1 LPVFTKKNIAL
12 IVKNKIFMISD
23 SINMKRREI
32 IKILSVS
39 PILGGGIL
47 SASQFQKAIA
57 ETAKISIPGRDL
69 FKELGL
75 KTFINASCV
84 CTRLTASLMPQEV
97 TQAITKGAEE
107 FVLLNDV
114 LDKVG
119 EKIAEL
125 CHAEA
130 ATVTAGCWSA
140 LVQGL
145 AGVMTGMD
153 RKKVMQLPNVDGMK
167 SEVIL
172 QKSHANGY
180 HQALTN
186 TGAKLI
192 IVETL
197 EEVEAAISEKTTM
210 LWFLNRELNKGQIKY
225 DQWLALG
232 KKHKIPTMIDIA
244 SDAHPVENLW
254 KFNDMGFDL
263 VAISGGKAMRG
274 PQSAGILMGK
284 KDLIA
289 AARLSAPP
297 NSGICRGH
305 KVNKEEILAMY
316 VALERHIKM
325 DHVEEWKMWEDRM
338 SIVISTI
345 KNIKGVKTD
354 VFIPEI
360 ANYTPTLNLSWDTG
374 LIKMTGMELRERLW
388 NGNPGIEVGGGGTM
402 GGKNIGIELSVW
414 QLKPGQEKILA
425 NRLREELLASIK

>member
-1 LPVFTKKNIAL
+1 
-12 IVKNKIFMISD
+12 
-23 SINMKRREI
+23 MKRREL
-32 IKILSVS
+32 IKILSAA
-39 PILGGGIL
+39 PIAGGLIGSGIPFQ
-47 SASQFQKAIA
+47 SAFA
-57 ETAKISIPGRDL
+57 EEAVMAAAGRDL

-84 CTRLTASLMPQEV
+84 CTSLTASLMPPEV

-130 ATVTAGCWSA
+130 ATVSAGCWSA

-153 RKKVMQLPNVDGMK
+153 RKKVMQLPNVEGMK

-186 TGAKLI
+186 TGAKLV

-197 EEVEAAISEKTTM
+197 EEAEAAINEKTAM
-210 LWFLNRELNKGQIKY
+210 LWFLNRELSAGKLNYK
-225 DQWLALG
+225 QWLSLG
-232 KKHKIPTMIDIA
+232 KKHKVPTMIDIA

-325 DHVEEWKMWEDRM
+325 DHVKEWKSWEDAM
-338 SIVISTI
+338 AVIVNTV
-345 KNIKGVKTD
+345 KNIKGVSQN
-354 VFIPEI
+354 VFVPEI
-360 ANYTPTLNLSWDTG
+360 ANNTPTLHLSWDAN
-374 LIKMTGMELRERLW
+374 LIKLTGKQLKENLW
-388 NGNPGIEVGGGGTM
+388 NGNPGIEVMGGGTM
-402 GGKNIGIELSVW
+402 GGKRDGIELSVW
-414 QLKPGQEKILA
+414 QLKPGQEKIVA
-425 NRLREELLASIK
+425 QRLKEELMKASV

>member
-1 LPVFTKKNIAL
+1 
-12 IVKNKIFMISD
+12 
-23 SINMKRREI
+23 MKRREL
-32 IKILSVS
+32 IKILSAA
-39 PILGGGIL
+39 PIAGGLIGSGIPFQ
-47 SASQFQKAIA
+47 SAFA
-57 ETAKISIPGRDL
+57 EEAVMAAAGRDL

-84 CTRLTASLMPQEV
+84 CTRLTASLMPPEV
-97 TQAITKGAEE
+97 TQAITQGAEE
-107 FVLLNDV
+107 FVLLDDV

-130 ATVTAGCWSA
+130 ATVSAGCWSA

-186 TGAKLI
+186 TGAKLV

-197 EEVEAAISEKTTM
+197 EEAEAAINEKTAM
-210 LWFLNRELNKGQIKY
+210 LWFLNRELSAGKLNY
-225 DQWLALG
+225 EQWLALG
-232 KKHKIPTMIDIA
+232 KKHKVPTMIDIA

-325 DHVEEWKMWEDRM
+325 DHVKEWKSWEDAM
-338 SIVISTI
+338 AVIVNTV
-345 KNIKGVKTD
+345 NAIKGVSQK
-354 VFIPEI
+354 VFVPEI
-360 ANYTPTLNLSWDTG
+360 ANNTPTLHLSWDAN
-374 LIKMTGMELRERLW
+374 LIKLTGKQLRDNLW
-388 NGNPGIEVGGGGTM
+388 NGNPGIEVMGGGTM
-402 GGKNIGIELSVW
+402 GGNRDGIELSVW
-414 QLKPGQEKILA
+414 QLKPGQEKIVA
-425 NRLREELLASIK
+425 RRLKEELLKASV

>member
-1 LPVFTKKNIAL
+1 
-12 IVKNKIFMISD
+12 
-23 SINMKRREI
+23 MKRREL
-32 IKILSVS
+32 IKLLSAA
-39 PILGGGIL
+39 PIAGGIIGSGIPFQ
-47 SASQFQKAIA
+47 SAFA
-57 ETAKISIPGRDL
+57 EEAVLTAAGRDL

-84 CTRLTASLMPQEV
+84 CTRLTASLMPPEV
-97 TQAITKGAEE
+97 TQAITHGAEE
-107 FVLLNDV
+107 FVLLDDV

-119 EKIAEL
+119 EKIAAL

-172 QKSHANGY
+172 QKTHANGY

-186 TGAKLI
+186 TGAKLV

-197 EEVEAAISEKTTM
+197 EEAEAAINEKTAM
-210 LWFLNRELNKGQIKY
+210 LWFLNRELSAGKLNY
-225 DQWLALG
+225 EQWLSLG
-232 KKHKIPTMIDIA
+232 KKHKVPTMIDIA

-325 DHVEEWKMWEDRM
+325 DHEKEWKTWEDAM
-338 SIVISTI
+338 GVIVNTVN
-345 KNIKGVKTD
+345 NIKGVSQE

-360 ANYTPTLNLSWDTG
+360 ANHTPTLHLSWDENQIKLTG
-374 LIKMTGMELRERLW
+374 KQLRDNLW
-388 NGNPGIEVGGGGTM
+388 NGNPGIEVMGGGTM
-402 GGKNIGIELSVW
+402 GTKRDGIELSVW
-414 QLKPGQEKILA
+414 QLKPGQEKIVA
-425 NRLREELLASIK
+425 RRLKEELMKASV

>member
-1 LPVFTKKNIAL
+1 
-12 IVKNKIFMISD
+12 
-23 SINMKRREI
+23 MKRREL
-32 IKILSVS
+32 IKILSAA
-39 PILGGGIL
+39 PIAGGLIGSGIPFQ
-47 SASQFQKAIA
+47 SAFADEA
-57 ETAKISIPGRDL
+57 VLAAAGRDL
-69 FKELGL
+69 YKELGL
-75 KTFINASCV
+75 KNFINASCV
-84 CTRLTASLMPQEV
+84 CTRLTATLMPPEV
-97 TQAITKGAEE
+97 TQAITQGAEE
-107 FVLLNDV
+107 FVLLDDV

-153 RKKVMQLPNVDGMK
+153 RKKVMQLPNVEGMK

-197 EEVEAAISEKTTM
+197 EEAEAAINEKTAM
-210 LWFLNRELNKGQIKY
+210 LWFLNRELSAGKLNYQ
-225 DQWLALG
+225 QWLSLG
-232 KKHKIPTMIDIA
+232 KKHKVPTMIDIA

-284 KDLIA
+284 KDIIA

-325 DHVEEWKMWEDRM
+325 DHVKEWKSWEDAM
-338 SIVISTI
+338 AIIVNTL
-345 KNIKGVKTD
+345 NTIKGVSQE
-354 VFIPEI
+354 VFVPEI
-360 ANYTPTLNLSWDTG
+360 ANNTPTLHLSWDAN
-374 LIKMTGMELRERLW
+374 LIKLSGKQLRDNLW
-388 NGNPGIEVGGGGTM
+388 NGNPGIEVMGGGTM
-402 GGKNIGIELSVW
+402 GAKRDGIELSVW
-414 QLKPGQEKILA
+414 QLKPGQEKIVA
-425 NRLREELLASIK
+425 RRLKEELMKASV

>member
-1 LPVFTKKNIAL
+1 
-12 IVKNKIFMISD
+12 
-23 SINMKRREI
+23 MKRREL
-32 IKILSVS
+32 IKILSAA
-39 PILGGGIL
+39 PIAGGLIGSGIPFQ
-47 SASQFQKAIA
+47 SAFADEVVLA
-57 ETAKISIPGRDL
+57 AAGRDL

-84 CTRLTASLMPQEV
+84 CTRLTATLMPPEV
-97 TQAITKGAEE
+97 TQAITQGAEE
-107 FVLLNDV
+107 FVLLDDV

-153 RKKVMQLPNVDGMK
+153 RKKVMQLPNVEGMK

-197 EEVEAAISEKTTM
+197 EEAEAAINEKTAM
-210 LWFLNRELNKGQIKY
+210 LWFLNRELSAGKLNYQ
-225 DQWLALG
+225 QWLSLG
-232 KKHKIPTMIDIA
+232 KKHKVPTMIDIA

-284 KDLIA
+284 KDIIA

-305 KVNKEEILAMY
+305 KVNKEEILAIY

-325 DHVEEWKMWEDRM
+325 DHVKEWKSWEDAM
-338 SIVISTI
+338 AIIVNTL
-345 KNIKGVKTD
+345 NTIKGVSQE
-354 VFIPEI
+354 VFVPEI
-360 ANYTPTLNLSWDTG
+360 ANNTPTLHLSWDAN
-374 LIKMTGMELRERLW
+374 LIKLSGKQLRDNLW
-388 NGNPGIEVGGGGTM
+388 NGNPGIEVMGGGTM
-402 GGKNIGIELSVW
+402 GAKRDGIELSVW
-414 QLKPGQEKILA
+414 QLKPGQEKIVA
-425 NRLREELLASIK
+425 RRLKEELMKASV

>member
-1 LPVFTKKNIAL
+1 
-12 IVKNKIFMISD
+12 
-23 SINMKRREI
+23 MKRRDL
-32 IKILSVS
+32 IKFLSAA
-39 PILGGGIL
+39 PLAGGIIGTGL
-47 SASQFQKAIA
+47 TTQTVVAGESVTASA
-57 ETAKISIPGRDL
+57 GRDL

-84 CTRLTASLMPQEV
+84 CTSLTASLMPPEV
-97 TQAITKGAEE
+97 TQAIVKGAEE

-167 SEVIL
+167 YEVIL

-192 IVETL
+192 LVETL
-197 EEVEAAISEKTTM
+197 EEAEAAINEKTAM
-210 LWFLNRELNKGQIKY
+210 LWFLNRELNKGKLNY
-225 DQWLALG
+225 EQWLALG
-232 KKHKIPTMIDIA
+232 KKHNIPTMIDIA
-244 SDAHPVENLW
+244 SDAHPVDNLW

-325 DHVEEWKMWEDRM
+325 DHEKEWKMWEASM
-338 SIVISTI
+338 AVIVNS
-345 KNIKGVKTD
+345 IKGISGVETE

-360 ANYTPTLNLSWDTG
+360 ANNTPTLHLSWDSNK
-374 LIKMTGMELRERLW
+374 IKMTGKQLKERLW
-388 NGNPGIEVGGGGTM
+388 NGNPGIEVMGGGTM
-402 GGKNIGIELSVW
+402 GGKKDGIELSVW
-414 QLKPGQEKILA
+414 QLKSGQEKIVA
-425 NRLREELLASIK
+425 GRVKEELMKASV

>member
-1 LPVFTKKNIAL
+1 
-12 IVKNKIFMISD
+12 
-23 SINMKRREI
+23 MKRREL
-32 IKILSVS
+32 IKILSAA
-39 PILGGGIL
+39 PIAGGLIGSGIPFQ
-47 SASQFQKAIA
+47 SAFA
-57 ETAKISIPGRDL
+57 EEAVMASAGRDL

-84 CTRLTASLMPQEV
+84 CTRLTASLMPPEV
-97 TQAITKGAEE
+97 TQAITQGAEE
-107 FVLLNDV
+107 FVLLDDV

-153 RKKVMQLPNVDGMK
+153 RKKVMQLPNVEGMK

-186 TGAKLI
+186 TGAKLV

-197 EEVEAAISEKTTM
+197 EEAEAAINEKTAM
-210 LWFLNRELNKGQIKY
+210 LWFLNRELSAGKLNY
-225 DQWLALG
+225 EQWLALG

-284 KDLIA
+284 KDIIA

-325 DHVEEWKMWEDRM
+325 DHVKEWKSWEDAM
-338 SIVISTI
+338 AVIVNTV
-345 KNIKGVKTD
+345 NAIKGVSQE
-354 VFIPEI
+354 VFVPEI
-360 ANYTPTLNLSWDTG
+360 ANNTPTLHLSWDSN
-374 LIKMTGMELRERLW
+374 LIKLSGKQLRDNLW
-388 NGNPGIEVGGGGTM
+388 NGNPGIEVMGGGTM
-402 GGKNIGIELSVW
+402 GGKRDGIELSVW
-414 QLKPGQEKILA
+414 QLKPGQEKIVA
-425 NRLREELLASIK
+425 RRLKEELLKASV

>member
-1 LPVFTKKNIAL
+1 
-12 IVKNKIFMISD
+12 
-23 SINMKRREI
+23 MKRRDL
-32 IKILSVS
+32 IKFLSAA
-39 PILGGGIL
+39 PLAGGIIGTGL
-47 SASQFQKAIA
+47 TTQTAVAGESVTASA
-57 ETAKISIPGRDL
+57 GRDL

-84 CTRLTASLMPQEV
+84 CTSLTASLMPPEV
-97 TQAITKGAEE
+97 TQAIVKGAEE

-167 SEVIL
+167 YEVIL

-192 IVETL
+192 LVETL
-197 EEVEAAISEKTTM
+197 EEAEAAINEKTAM
-210 LWFLNRELNKGQIKY
+210 LWFLNRELNKGKLNY
-225 DQWLALG
+225 EQWLALG
-232 KKHKIPTMIDIA
+232 KKHNIPTMIDIA
-244 SDAHPVENLW
+244 SDAHPVDNLW

-325 DHVEEWKMWEDRM
+325 DHEKEWKMWEASM
-338 SIVISTI
+338 AVIVNS
-345 KNIKGVKTD
+345 IKGISGVETE

-360 ANYTPTLNLSWDTG
+360 ANNTPTLHLSWDSNK
-374 LIKMTGMELRERLW
+374 IKMTGKQLKERLW
-388 NGNPGIEVGGGGTM
+388 NGNPGIEVMGGGTM
-402 GGKNIGIELSVW
+402 GGKKDGIELSVW
-414 QLKPGQEKILA
+414 QLKPGQEKIVA
-425 NRLREELLASIK
+425 GRVKEELMKASV

>member
-1 LPVFTKKNIAL
+1 
-12 IVKNKIFMISD
+12 
-23 SINMKRREI
+23 MKRRDL
-32 IKILSVS
+32 IKF
-39 PILGGGIL
+39 L
-47 SASQFQKAIA
+47 SAAPLAGGMIGTGLTTQ
-57 ETAKISIPGRDL
+57 TAVAGESVTASAGRDL

-84 CTRLTASLMPQEV
+84 CTSLTASLMPPEV
-97 TQAITKGAEE
+97 TQAIVKGAEE

-167 SEVIL
+167 YEVIL

-192 IVETL
+192 LVETL
-197 EEVEAAISEKTTM
+197 EEAEAAINEKTAM
-210 LWFLNRELNKGQIKY
+210 LWFLNRELNKGKLNY
-225 DQWLALG
+225 EQWLALG
-232 KKHKIPTMIDIA
+232 KKHNIPTMIDIA
-244 SDAHPVENLW
+244 SDAHPVDNLW

-325 DHVEEWKMWEDRM
+325 DHEKEWKMWEASM
-338 SIVISTI
+338 AVIVNS
-345 KNIKGVKTD
+345 IKGISGVETE

-360 ANYTPTLNLSWDTG
+360 ANNTPTLHLSWDSNK
-374 LIKMTGMELRERLW
+374 IKMTGKQLKERLW
-388 NGNPGIEVGGGGTM
+388 NGNPGIEVIGGGTM
-402 GGKNIGIELSVW
+402 GGKKDGIELSVW
-414 QLKPGQEKILA
+414 QLKPGQEKIVA
-425 NRLREELLASIK
+425 GRVKEELMKASV

>member
-1 LPVFTKKNIAL
+1 
-12 IVKNKIFMISD
+12 
-23 SINMKRREI
+23 MKRREV
-32 IKILSVS
+32 IKLLSAA
-39 PILGGGIL
+39 PIAGGII
-47 SASQFQKAIA
+47 S
-57 ETAKISIPGRDL
+57 SIPFQSVFAEDTLKPAAGRDL

-84 CTRLTASLMPQEV
+84 CTTLTASLMPPEV
-97 TQAITKGAEE
+97 TQAIAKGAEE

-114 LDKVG
+114 QDKVG

-145 AGVMTGMD
+145 AGVLTGMD
-153 RKKVMQLPNVDGMK
+153 RKKVMQLPKLEGTGMK

-172 QKSHANGY
+172 QKAHANGY

-186 TGAKLI
+186 TGATLV

-197 EEVEAAISEKTTM
+197 EEAEAAINEKTAM
-210 LWFLNRELNKGQIKY
+210 LWFLNRELHAGKLNY
-225 DQWLALG
+225 ETWLALG
-232 KKHKIPTMIDIA
+232 KKHNIPTMIDIA

-254 KFNDMGFDL
+254 KFNHMGFDL

-274 PQSAGILMGK
+274 PQSTGILMGK

-289 AARLSAPP
+289 ASRLSAPP

-325 DHVEEWKMWEDRM
+325 DHGKEWKMWEDRM
-338 SIVISTI
+338 AVVVNTI
-345 KNIKGVKTD
+345 RNVKGVITE
-354 VFIPEI
+354 VFVPDI
-360 ANYTPTLNLSWDTG
+360 ANHTPTLHLSWDNS
-374 LIKMTGMELRERLW
+374 LIKMTGRQLKERLW
-388 NGNPGIEVGGGGTM
+388 NGNPGIEVMGGGTM
-402 GGKNIGIELSVW
+402 GDKKDGIELSVW
-414 QLKPGQEKILA
+414 QLKPGQEKYVA
-425 NRLREELLASIK
+425 SRLKEELLAAIV

>member
-1 LPVFTKKNIAL
+1 
-12 IVKNKIFMISD
+12 
-23 SINMKRREI
+23 MKRREL
-32 IKILSVS
+32 IKILSAA
-39 PILGGGIL
+39 PIAGGLIGSGIPFQ
-47 SASQFQKAIA
+47 SAFA
-57 ETAKISIPGRDL
+57 EEAVMASAGRDL

-84 CTRLTASLMPQEV
+84 CTRLTASLMPPEV
-97 TQAITKGAEE
+97 TQAITQGAEE
-107 FVLLNDV
+107 FVLLDDV

-153 RKKVMQLPNVDGMK
+153 RKKVMQLPNVEGMK

-186 TGAKLI
+186 TGAKLV

-197 EEVEAAISEKTTM
+197 EEAEAAINEKTAM
-210 LWFLNRELNKGQIKY
+210 LWFLNRELSAGKLNY
-225 DQWLALG
+225 EQWLALG
-232 KKHKIPTMIDIA
+232 KKHKVPTMIDIA

-254 KFNDMGFDL
+254 KFNDRGFDL

-284 KDLIA
+284 KDIIA

-325 DHVEEWKMWEDRM
+325 DHVKEWKSWEDAM
-338 SIVISTI
+338 AVIVNTI
-345 KNIKGVKTD
+345 GNIKGVITE
-354 VFIPEI
+354 VFIPDI
-360 ANYTPTLNLSWDTG
+360 ANHTPTLHLSWDNSI
-374 LIKMTGMELRERLW
+374 IKMNGRQLKELLW
-388 NGNPGIEVGGGGTM
+388 KGNPGIEVMGGGTM
-402 GGKNIGIELSVW
+402 GDKKDGIELSVW
-414 QLKPGQEKILA
+414 QLKPGQEKIVA
-425 NRLREELLASIK
+425 RRIREELIIKS

>member
-1 LPVFTKKNIAL
+1 
-12 IVKNKIFMISD
+12 
-23 SINMKRREI
+23 MKRREL
-32 IKILSVS
+32 IKILSAA
-39 PILGGGIL
+39 PIAGGLIGSGIPFQ
-47 SASQFQKAIA
+47 SAFA
-57 ETAKISIPGRDL
+57 EEAVMASAGRDL

-84 CTRLTASLMPQEV
+84 CTSLTASLMPPEV

-153 RKKVMQLPNVDGMK
+153 RKKVMQLPNVEGMK

-186 TGAKLI
+186 TGAKLV

-197 EEVEAAISEKTTM
+197 AEAEAAINEKTAM
-210 LWFLNRELNKGQIKY
+210 LWFLNRELSAGKLNY
-225 DQWLALG
+225 EQWLSLG
-232 KKHKIPTMIDIA
+232 KKHKVPTMIDIA

-284 KDLIA
+284 KDIIA

-325 DHVEEWKMWEDRM
+325 DHVKEWKSWEDAM
-338 SIVISTI
+338 AVIVNTVN
-345 KNIKGVKTD
+345 NIKGVSQN

-360 ANYTPTLNLSWDTG
+360 ANHTPTLHLSWDAN
-374 LIKMTGMELRERLW
+374 LIKLTGKQLKDNLW
-388 NGNPGIEVGGGGTM
+388 NGNPGIEVMGGGTM
-402 GGKNIGIELSVW
+402 GGKRDGIELSVW
-414 QLKPGQEKILA
+414 QLKPGQEKVIA
-425 NRLREELLASIK
+425 QRLKEELLKASV

>member
-1 LPVFTKKNIAL
+1 
-12 IVKNKIFMISD
+12 
-23 SINMKRREI
+23 MKRREL
-32 IKILSVS
+32 IKILSAA
-39 PILGGGIL
+39 PIAGGLIGSGIPFQ
-47 SASQFQKAIA
+47 SAFA
-57 ETAKISIPGRDL
+57 EEVVMAAAGRDL

-84 CTRLTASLMPQEV
+84 CTSLTASLMPPEV

-153 RKKVMQLPNVDGMK
+153 RKKVMQLPNVEGMK

-186 TGAKLI
+186 TGAKLV

-197 EEVEAAISEKTTM
+197 EEAEAAINEKTAM
-210 LWFLNRELNKGQIKY
+210 LWFLNRELSAGKLNY
-225 DQWLALG
+225 EQWLALG
-232 KKHKIPTMIDIA
+232 KKHKVPTMIDIA

-284 KDLIA
+284 KDIIA

-325 DHVEEWKMWEDRM
+325 DHVKEWKSWEDAM
-338 SIVISTI
+338 AVIVNTVN
-345 KNIKGVKTD
+345 NIKGVSQN

-360 ANYTPTLNLSWDTG
+360 ANHTPTLHLSWDAN
-374 LIKMTGMELRERLW
+374 LIKLTGKQLKDNLW
-388 NGNPGIEVGGGGTM
+388 NGNPGIEVMGGGTM
-402 GGKNIGIELSVW
+402 GGKRDGIELSVW
-414 QLKPGQEKILA
+414 QLKPGQEKIVA
-425 NRLREELLASIK
+425 RRLKEELLKASV

>member
-1 LPVFTKKNIAL
+1 
-12 IVKNKIFMISD
+12 
-23 SINMKRREI
+23 MKRRDVI
-32 IKILSVS
+32 RILSS
-39 PILGGGIL
+39 APIAGGLIG
-47 SASQFQKAIA
+47 SVPFQTAIA
-57 ETAKISIPGRDL
+57 DEAEAAVLQRDL

-84 CTRLTASLMPQEV
+84 CTTLTASLMPPEV
-97 TQAITKGAEE
+97 TQAISKGAEE

-145 AGVMTGMD
+145 AGAMTGMD
-153 RKKVMQLPNVDGMK
+153 RKKVMQLPNVDNMR
-167 SEVIL
+167 SEVIV

-180 HQALTN
+180 HLALRN
-186 TGAKLI
+186 TGATLI
-192 IVETL
+192 IVESA
-197 EEVEAAISEKTTM
+197 EEAEAAINEKTAL
-210 LWFLNRELNKGQIKY
+210 LWFLNRELNKGKMGY
-225 DQWLALG
+225 DQWIALG
-232 KKHKIPTMIDIA
+232 RKHKVPTMIDIA

-254 KFNDMGFDL
+254 KFNDMGFDM

-274 PQSAGILMGK
+274 PQSTGILMGK

-289 AARLSAPP
+289 AARLSASP

-325 DHVEEWKMWEDRM
+325 DHVKEWKVWEDRM
-338 SIVISTI
+338 AIVIDVI
-345 KNIKGVKTD
+345 EDIKGVETK

-360 ANYTPTLNLSWDTG
+360 ANNTPTLHLSWDTN
-374 LIKMTGMELRERLW
+374 LIKMTGAELKERLW
-388 NGNPGIEVGGGGTM
+388 NGNPGIEVMGGGTM
-402 GGKNIGIELSVW
+402 GSRSDGIELSVW
-414 QLKPGQEKILA
+414 QLKPGQEKTVA
-425 NRLREELLASIK
+425 NRVKEELLKASI

>member
-1 LPVFTKKNIAL
+1 
-12 IVKNKIFMISD
+12 
-23 SINMKRREI
+23 MKRRDV
-32 IKILSVS
+32 IKFLSAA
-39 PILGGGIL
+39 PIAGGIIGTAIPFQ
-47 SASQFQKAIA
+47 SASAGEA
-57 ETAKISIPGRDL
+57 EAAVAGRDL

-84 CTRLTASLMPQEV
+84 CTTLTASLMPPEV
-97 TQAITKGAEE
+97 TQAIAKGAEE
-107 FVLLNDV
+107 FVLLNEV
-114 LDKVG
+114 QDKVG
-119 EKIAEL
+119 AKIAEM

-145 AGVMTGMD
+145 AGAMTGMD

-172 QKSHANGY
+172 QKAHANGY

-186 TGAKLI
+186 TGAKLV
-192 IVETL
+192 IVETM
-197 EEVEAAISEKTTM
+197 EEVEAAINEKTAM
-210 LWFLNRELNKGQIKY
+210 LWFLNRELNKGKLNY
-225 DQWLALG
+225 EQWLSLG
-232 KKHKIPTMIDIA
+232 KKHQIPTMIDIA

-274 PQSAGILMGK
+274 PQSTGILMGK

-289 AARLSAPP
+289 ASRLSAPP

-325 DHVEEWKMWEDRM
+325 DHVKEWKMWEDRM
-338 SIVISTI
+338 AIVVNII
-345 KNIKGVKTD
+345 KNVKGVETA

-360 ANYTPTLNLSWDTG
+360 ANYTPTLHLSWDNN
-374 LIKMTGMELRERLW
+374 LIKMTGRQLKERLW
-388 NGNPGIEVGGGGTM
+388 NGNPGIEVMGGGTM
-402 GGKNIGIELSVW
+402 GAKSDGIELSVW
-414 QLKPGQEKILA
+414 QLKPGQEKIVA
-425 NRLREELLASIK
+425 NRVKEELLKASV

>member
-1 LPVFTKKNIAL
+1 
-12 IVKNKIFMISD
+12 
-23 SINMKRREI
+23 MKRRDV
-32 IKILSVS
+32 IKFLSAA
-39 PILGGGIL
+39 PIAGGIIGTAIPFQ
-47 SASQFQKAIA
+47 SASAGEA
-57 ETAKISIPGRDL
+57 EAAVAGRDL

-84 CTRLTASLMPQEV
+84 CTTLTASLMPPEV
-97 TQAITKGAEE
+97 TQAIAKGAEE
-107 FVLLNDV
+107 FVLLNEV
-114 LDKVG
+114 QDKVG
-119 EKIAEL
+119 AKIAEM

-145 AGVMTGMD
+145 AGAMTGMD
-153 RKKVMQLPNVDGMK
+153 RKKVMQLPNVEGMK

-172 QKSHANGY
+172 QKAHVNGY

-186 TGAKLI
+186 TGAKLV
-192 IVETL
+192 IVETM
-197 EEVEAAISEKTTM
+197 EEVEAAINEKTAM
-210 LWFLNRELNKGQIKY
+210 LWFLNRELNKGKLNY
-225 DQWLALG
+225 EQWLSLG
-232 KKHKIPTMIDIA
+232 KKHQIPTMIDIA

-274 PQSAGILMGK
+274 PQSTGILMGK

-289 AARLSAPP
+289 ASRLSAPP

-325 DHVEEWKMWEDRM
+325 DHVKEWKMWEDRM
-338 SIVISTI
+338 AVLVNTI
-345 KNIKGVKTD
+345 KNINGVETE

-360 ANYTPTLNLSWDTG
+360 ANNTPTLHLSWDNN
-374 LIKMTGMELRERLW
+374 LIKMTGRQLKERLW
-388 NGNPGIEVGGGGTM
+388 NGDPGIEVMGGGTM
-402 GGKNIGIELSVW
+402 GAKKDGIELSVW
-414 QLKPGQEKILA
+414 QLKPGQEKIVA
-425 NRLREELLASIK
+425 NRVKEELLKASV

>member
-1 LPVFTKKNIAL
+1 
-12 IVKNKIFMISD
+12 
-23 SINMKRREI
+23 MKRREL
-32 IKILSVS
+32 IKILSAA
-39 PILGGGIL
+39 PIAGGLIGSGIPFQSVFAEEAVMA
-47 SASQFQKAIA
+47 SA
-57 ETAKISIPGRDL
+57 GRDL

-84 CTRLTASLMPQEV
+84 CTRLTATLMPPEV
-97 TQAITKGAEE
+97 TQAITQGAEE
-107 FVLLNDV
+107 FVLLDDV

-119 EKIAEL
+119 EKIAKL

-153 RKKVMQLPNVDGMK
+153 RKKVMQLPNVEGMK

-186 TGAKLI
+186 TGAKLV

-197 EEVEAAISEKTTM
+197 AEAEAAINEKTAM
-210 LWFLNRELNKGQIKY
+210 LWFLNRELSAGKLNY
-225 DQWLALG
+225 EQWLSLG
-232 KKHKIPTMIDIA
+232 KKHKVPTMIDIA

-284 KDLIA
+284 KDIIA

-325 DHVEEWKMWEDRM
+325 DHVKEWKSWEDAM
-338 SIVISTI
+338 AVIVNTV
-345 KNIKGVKTD
+345 NAIKGVSQE
-354 VFIPEI
+354 VFVPEI
-360 ANYTPTLNLSWDTG
+360 ANNTPTLHLSWDAN
-374 LIKMTGMELRERLW
+374 LIKLTGKQLKDNLW
-388 NGNPGIEVGGGGTM
+388 NGNPGIEVMGGGTM
-402 GGKNIGIELSVW
+402 GGKRDGIELSVW
-414 QLKPGQEKILA
+414 QLKPGQEKVIA
-425 NRLREELLASIK
+425 QRLKEELLKASV

>member
-1 LPVFTKKNIAL
+1 
-12 IVKNKIFMISD
+12 
-23 SINMKRREI
+23 MKRREV
-32 IKILSVS
+32 IKFLSAA
-39 PILGGGIL
+39 PLAGGIIGSGL
-47 SASQFQKAIA
+47 PLQSAFA
-57 ETAKISIPGRDL
+57 EEAVAAAGRDL

-84 CTRLTASLMPQEV
+84 CTRLTASLMPPEV

-107 FVLLNDV
+107 FVLLDDV

-145 AGVMTGMD
+145 AGTMTGMD
-153 RKKVMQLPNVDGMK
+153 RKKVMQLPNVEGMK

-180 HQALTN
+180 HEALKN
-186 TGAKLI
+186 TGAKLV
-192 IVETL
+192 IVETAA
-197 EEVEAAISEKTTM
+197 EAEAAINDKTTM
-210 LWFLNRELNKGQIKY
+210 LWFLNRELSAGQLNY
-225 DQWLALG
+225 EQWLALG
-232 KKHKIPTMIDIA
+232 KKHNIPTMIDIA

-284 KDLIA
+284 KHLIA

-325 DHVEEWKMWEDRM
+325 DHEKEWKSWEDSM
-338 SIVISTI
+338 AIVVNTI
-345 KNIKGVKTD
+345 KGIKGVNTE
-354 VFIPEI
+354 VFLPEI
-360 ANYTPTLNLSWDTG
+360 ANHTPTLRLTWDENR
-374 LIKMTGMELRERLW
+374 IKMTGKELRERLW
-388 NGNPGIEVGGGGTM
+388 NGNPGIEVMGGGTM
-402 GGKNIGIELSVW
+402 SKSKGGIELSVW
-414 QLKPGQEKILA
+414 QLKPGQDKIVA
-425 NRLREELLASIK
+425 RRIKEELMAASV

>member
-1 LPVFTKKNIAL
+1 
-12 IVKNKIFMISD
+12 
-23 SINMKRREI
+23 MKRRDVI
-32 IKILSVS
+32 RILSS
-39 PILGGGIL
+39 APIAGGLIG
-47 SASQFQKAIA
+47 SVPFQTALADEA
-57 ETAKISIPGRDL
+57 EAAVPGRDL

-84 CTRLTASLMPQEV
+84 CTTLTASLMPPEV
-97 TQAITKGAEE
+97 TQAISKGAEE

-145 AGVMTGMD
+145 AGAMTGMD
-153 RKKVMQLPNVDGMK
+153 RKKVMQLPNVDNMR
-167 SEVIL
+167 SEVIV

-180 HQALTN
+180 HLALRN
-186 TGAKLI
+186 TGATLI
-192 IVETL
+192 IVERA
-197 EEVEAAISEKTTM
+197 EEAEAAINEKTAL
-210 LWFLNRELNKGQIKY
+210 LWFLNRELNKGKMGY
-225 DQWLALG
+225 DQWIALG
-232 KKHKIPTMIDIA
+232 RKHKVPTMIDIA

-254 KFNDMGFDL
+254 KFNDMGFDM

-274 PQSAGILMGK
+274 PQSTGILMGK

-289 AARLSAPP
+289 AARLSASP

-325 DHVEEWKMWEDRM
+325 DHVKEWKVWEDRM
-338 SIVISTI
+338 AIVIDVI
-345 KNIKGVKTD
+345 EDIKGVETK

-360 ANYTPTLNLSWDTG
+360 ANNTPTLHLSWDTN
-374 LIKMTGMELRERLW
+374 LIKMTGAELKERLW
-388 NGNPGIEVGGGGTM
+388 NGNPGIEVMGGGTM
-402 GGKNIGIELSVW
+402 GSRSDGIELSVW
-414 QLKPGQEKILA
+414 QLKPGQEKTVA
-425 NRLREELLASIK
+425 NRVKEELLKASI

>member
-1 LPVFTKKNIAL
+1 
-12 IVKNKIFMISD
+12 
-23 SINMKRREI
+23 MKRREL
-32 IKILSVS
+32 IKILSAA
-39 PILGGGIL
+39 PIAGGLIGSGIPFQ
-47 SASQFQKAIA
+47 SAFA
-57 ETAKISIPGRDL
+57 EEVVMAAAGRDL

-84 CTRLTASLMPQEV
+84 CTSLTASLMPPEV

-153 RKKVMQLPNVDGMK
+153 RKKVMQLPNVEGMK

-186 TGAKLI
+186 TGAKLV

-197 EEVEAAISEKTTM
+197 AEAEAAINEKTAM
-210 LWFLNRELNKGQIKY
+210 LWFLNRELSAGKLNY
-225 DQWLALG
+225 EQWLSLG
-232 KKHKIPTMIDIA
+232 KKHKVPTMIDIA

-284 KDLIA
+284 KDIIA

-325 DHVEEWKMWEDRM
+325 DHVKEWKSLEDAM
-338 SIVISTI
+338 AVIVNTV
-345 KNIKGVKTD
+345 NAIKGVSQE
-354 VFIPEI
+354 VFVPEI
-360 ANYTPTLNLSWDTG
+360 ANNTPTLHLSWDSN
-374 LIKMTGMELRERLW
+374 LIKLSGKQLRDNLW
-388 NGNPGIEVGGGGTM
+388 NGNPGIEVMGGGTM
-402 GGKNIGIELSVW
+402 GGKRDGIELSVW
-414 QLKPGQEKILA
+414 QLKPGQEKIVA
-425 NRLREELLASIK
+425 RRLKEELLKASV

>member
-1 LPVFTKKNIAL
+1 
-12 IVKNKIFMISD
+12 
-23 SINMKRREI
+23 MKRRDL
-32 IKILSVS
+32 IKFLSAA
-39 PILGGGIL
+39 PLAGGIIGTGL
-47 SASQFQKAIA
+47 TTQTVVAGESV
-57 ETAKISIPGRDL
+57 TANAGRDL

-84 CTRLTASLMPQEV
+84 CTSLTASLMPPEV
-97 TQAITKGAEE
+97 TQAIVKGAEE

-167 SEVIL
+167 YEVIL

-192 IVETL
+192 LVETL
-197 EEVEAAISEKTTM
+197 EEAEAAINEKTAM
-210 LWFLNRELNKGQIKY
+210 LWFLNRELNKGKLNY
-225 DQWLALG
+225 EQWLALG
-232 KKHKIPTMIDIA
+232 KKHNIPTMIDIA
-244 SDAHPVENLW
+244 SDAHPVDNLW

-325 DHVEEWKMWEDRM
+325 DHEKEWKMWEASM
-338 SIVISTI
+338 AVIVNS
-345 KNIKGVKTD
+345 IKGISGVETE

-360 ANYTPTLNLSWDTG
+360 ANNTPTLHLSWDSNK
-374 LIKMTGMELRERLW
+374 IKMTGKQLKERLW
-388 NGNPGIEVGGGGTM
+388 NGNPGIEVMGGGTM
-402 GGKNIGIELSVW
+402 GGKKDGIELSVW
-414 QLKPGQEKILA
+414 QLKPGQEKIVA
-425 NRLREELLASIK
+425 GRVKEELMKASV

>member
-1 LPVFTKKNIAL
+1 
-12 IVKNKIFMISD
+12 
-23 SINMKRREI
+23 MKRRDVI
-32 IKILSVS
+32 RILSS
-39 PILGGGIL
+39 APIAGGLIG
-47 SASQFQKAIA
+47 SVPFQTAIA
-57 ETAKISIPGRDL
+57 DEAEAAVPQRDL

-84 CTRLTASLMPQEV
+84 CTTLTASLMPPEV
-97 TQAITKGAEE
+97 TQAISKGAEE

-145 AGVMTGMD
+145 AGAMTGMD
-153 RKKVMQLPNVDGMK
+153 RKKVMQLPNVDNMR
-167 SEVIL
+167 SEVIV

-180 HQALTN
+180 HLALRN
-186 TGAKLI
+186 TGATLI
-192 IVETL
+192 IVESA
-197 EEVEAAISEKTTM
+197 EEAEAAINEKTAL
-210 LWFLNRELNKGQIKY
+210 LWFLNRELSKGKLGY
-225 DQWLALG
+225 DQWIALG
-232 KKHKIPTMIDIA
+232 RKHKVPTMIDIA

-254 KFNDMGFDL
+254 KFNDMGFDM

-274 PQSAGILMGK
+274 PQSTGILMGK

-289 AARLSAPP
+289 AARLSASP

-325 DHVEEWKMWEDRM
+325 DHKKEWKMWEDRM
-338 SIVISTI
+338 AIVIDVI
-345 KNIKGVKTD
+345 ENIKGVQTE
-354 VFIPEI
+354 VFVPEI
-360 ANYTPTLNLSWDTG
+360 ANNTPTLHLSWDTN
-374 LIKMTGMELRERLW
+374 LIKMTGTELKGRLW
-388 NGNPGIEVGGGGTM
+388 DGNPGIEVMGGGTM
-402 GGKNIGIELSVW
+402 GSKSDGIELSVW
-414 QLKPGQEKILA
+414 QLKPGQEKIVA
-425 NRLREELLASIK
+425 NRVKEELLKASI

>member
-1 LPVFTKKNIAL
+1 
-12 IVKNKIFMISD
+12 
-23 SINMKRREI
+23 MKRREL
-32 IKILSVS
+32 IKILSAA
-39 PILGGGIL
+39 PIAGGLIGSGIPFQ
-47 SASQFQKAIA
+47 SAFA
-57 ETAKISIPGRDL
+57 EEAVMAAAGRDL

-84 CTRLTASLMPQEV
+84 CTRLTATLMPPEV
-97 TQAITKGAEE
+97 TQAITQGAEE
-107 FVLLNDV
+107 FVLLDDV

-153 RKKVMQLPNVDGMK
+153 RKKVMQLPNVEGMK

-186 TGAKLI
+186 TGAKLV

-197 EEVEAAISEKTTM
+197 EEAEAAINEKTAM
-210 LWFLNRELNKGQIKY
+210 LWFLNRELSAGKLNY
-225 DQWLALG
+225 AQWLALG
-232 KKHKIPTMIDIA
+232 KKHKVPTMIDIA

-284 KDLIA
+284 KDIIA

-325 DHVEEWKMWEDRM
+325 DHVKEWKSWEDAM
-338 SIVISTI
+338 AVIVNTV
-345 KNIKGVKTD
+345 NPIKGVSQE

-360 ANYTPTLNLSWDTG
+360 ANNTPTLHLSWDAN
-374 LIKMTGMELRERLW
+374 LIKLTGKELRDNLW
-388 NGNPGIEVGGGGTM
+388 NGNPGIEVMGGGTM
-402 GGKNIGIELSVW
+402 GGKRDGIELSVW
-414 QLKPGQEKILA
+414 QLKPGQEKIVA
-425 NRLREELLASIK
+425 RRLKEELLKASV

>member
-1 LPVFTKKNIAL
+1 
-12 IVKNKIFMISD
+12 
-23 SINMKRREI
+23 MKRREL
-32 IKILSVS
+32 IKILSAA
-39 PILGGGIL
+39 PIAGGLIGSGIPFQSVFAEEAVMA
-47 SASQFQKAIA
+47 SA
-57 ETAKISIPGRDL
+57 GRDL

-84 CTRLTASLMPQEV
+84 CTRLTATLMPPEV
-97 TQAITKGAEE
+97 TQAITQGAEE
-107 FVLLNDV
+107 FVLLDDV

-153 RKKVMQLPNVDGMK
+153 RKKVMQLPNVEGMK

-186 TGAKLI
+186 TGAKLV

-197 EEVEAAISEKTTM
+197 EEAEAAINEKTAM
-210 LWFLNRELNKGQIKY
+210 LWFLNRELSAGKLNY
-225 DQWLALG
+225 EQWLALG
-232 KKHKIPTMIDIA
+232 KKHKVPTMIDIA

-284 KDLIA
+284 KDIIA

-325 DHVEEWKMWEDRM
+325 DHVKEWKSWEDAM
-338 SIVISTI
+338 AVIVNTV
-345 KNIKGVKTD
+345 NAIKGVSQE
-354 VFIPEI
+354 VFVPEI
-360 ANYTPTLNLSWDTG
+360 ANNTPTLHLSWDSN
-374 LIKMTGMELRERLW
+374 LIKLSGKQLRDNLW
-388 NGNPGIEVGGGGTM
+388 NGNPGIEVMGGGTM
-402 GGKNIGIELSVW
+402 GGKRDGIELSVW
-414 QLKPGQEKILA
+414 QLKPGQEKIVA
-425 NRLREELLASIK
+425 RRLKEELLKASV

>member
-1 LPVFTKKNIAL
+1 
-12 IVKNKIFMISD
+12 
-23 SINMKRREI
+23 MKRREI
-32 IKILSVS
+32 IKLLSS
-39 PILGGGIL
+39 APIAGCILGSTFPFQ
-47 SASQFQKAIA
+47 SASA
-57 ETAKISIPGRDL
+57 ETAKKAIPDRDL

-75 KTFINASCV
+75 KTFINAACV
-84 CTRLTASLMPQEV
+84 CTRLTASLMPPEV

-107 FVLLNDV
+107 FVLLDDV

-145 AGVMTGMD
+145 AGTMTGMD

-180 HQALTN
+180 HEALKN
-186 TGAKLI
+186 TGATLV

-197 EEVEAAISEKTTM
+197 REAEAAINEKTAM
-210 LWFLNRELNKGQIKY
+210 LWFLNRELNQGKLNY
-225 DQWLALG
+225 EQWITLG

-244 SDAHPVENLW
+244 SDAHPVDNLW

-284 KDLIA
+284 RDLIA

-325 DHVEEWKMWEDRM
+325 DHEKEWKMWEDSM
-338 SIVISTI
+338 SIVVNTI
-345 KNIKGVKTD
+345 KNIKGVQTE

-360 ANYTPTLNLSWDTG
+360 ANYTPTLHLSWDTS
-374 LIKMTGMELRERLW
+374 LIKMTGKELRERLW
-388 NGNPGIEVGGGGTM
+388 NGNPGIEVMGGGTM
-402 GGKNIGIELSVW
+402 GSKKDGIELSVW
-414 QLKPGQEKILA
+414 QLKPGQDKIVG
-425 NRLREELLASIK
+425 NRVREELQKASV

>member
-1 LPVFTKKNIAL
+1 
-12 IVKNKIFMISD
+12 
-23 SINMKRREI
+23 MKRREL
-32 IKILSVS
+32 IKILSAA
-39 PILGGGIL
+39 PIAGGLIGSGIPFQ
-47 SASQFQKAIA
+47 SAFA
-57 ETAKISIPGRDL
+57 EEAVMAAAGRDL

-84 CTRLTASLMPQEV
+84 CTRLTATLMPPEV
-97 TQAITKGAEE
+97 TQAITQGAEE
-107 FVLLNDV
+107 FVLLDDV

-130 ATVTAGCWSA
+130 ATVSAGCWSA

-153 RKKVMQLPNVDGMK
+153 RKKVMQLPNVEGMK

-186 TGAKLI
+186 TGAKLV

-197 EEVEAAISEKTTM
+197 EEAEAAINEKTAM
-210 LWFLNRELNKGQIKY
+210 LWFLNRELNKGKVKY
-225 DQWLALG
+225 EQWLALG
-232 KKHKIPTMIDIA
+232 KKHKVPTMIDIA

-325 DHVEEWKMWEDRM
+325 DHVKEWKSWEDAM
-338 SIVISTI
+338 AVIVNTV
-345 KNIKGVKTD
+345 NPIKGVSQE

-360 ANYTPTLNLSWDTG
+360 ANNTPTLHLSWDAN
-374 LIKMTGMELRERLW
+374 LIKLTGKELRDNLW
-388 NGNPGIEVGGGGTM
+388 NGNPGIEVMGGGTM
-402 GGKNIGIELSVW
+402 GGKRDGIELSVW
-414 QLKPGQEKILA
+414 QLKPGQEKIVA
-425 NRLREELLASIK
+425 RRLKEELLKASV

>member
-1 LPVFTKKNIAL
+1 
-12 IVKNKIFMISD
+12 
-23 SINMKRREI
+23 MKRREL
-32 IKILSVS
+32 IKILSAA
-39 PILGGGIL
+39 PIAGGLIGSGIPFQ
-47 SASQFQKAIA
+47 SAFA
-57 ETAKISIPGRDL
+57 EEAVMAAAGRDL

-84 CTRLTASLMPQEV
+84 CTRLTATLMPPEV
-97 TQAITKGAEE
+97 TQAITQGAEE
-107 FVLLNDV
+107 FVLLDDV

-153 RKKVMQLPNVDGMK
+153 RKKVMQLPNVEGMK

-186 TGAKLI
+186 TGAKLV

-197 EEVEAAISEKTTM
+197 EEAEAAINEKTAM
-210 LWFLNRELNKGQIKY
+210 LWFLNRELSAGKLNY
-225 DQWLALG
+225 AQWLALG
-232 KKHKIPTMIDIA
+232 KKHKVPTMIDIA

-284 KDLIA
+284 KDIIA

-325 DHVEEWKMWEDRM
+325 DHVKEWKSWEDAM
-338 SIVISTI
+338 AVIVNTV
-345 KNIKGVKTD
+345 NAIKGVSQE
-354 VFIPEI
+354 VFVPEI
-360 ANYTPTLNLSWDTG
+360 ANNTPTLHLSWDSN
-374 LIKMTGMELRERLW
+374 LIKLSGKQLRDNLW
-388 NGNPGIEVGGGGTM
+388 NGNPGIEVMGGGTM
-402 GGKNIGIELSVW
+402 GGKRDGIELSVW
-414 QLKPGQEKILA
+414 QLKPGQEKIVA
-425 NRLREELLASIK
+425 RRLKEELLKASV